1 MDPPLFVPLSDSFGP
16 ELPLAFG
23 GDALTYD
30 HMIHHM
36 ISSDIIC
43 ARQLR
48 ALAFIARR
56 LRLGCGAHW
65 AECAHRQPGSTAKA
79 AERSGKSEFRTSRS
93 YAVERRKK
101 PNLDVSADR
110 AAVAKLQRERTRT
123 SVTEQAKNKA
133 SCCIRVHLC
142 KESCSKLLLTSTA
155 SQPLLHSGGG
165 TATAATAATVPGMG
179 SSKALKARPQV

>member
-1 MDPPLFVPLSDSFGP
+1 
-16 ELPLAFG
+16 
-23 GDALTYD
+23 
-30 HMIHHM
+30 MIHHM
-36 ISSDIIC
+36 IIC
-43 ARQLR
+43 ARQLL

-56 LRLGCGAHW
+56 LRLGCGALHW

-123 SVTEQAKNKA
+123 S
-133 SCCIRVHLC
+133 
-142 KESCSKLLLTSTA
+142 
-155 SQPLLHSGGG
+155 
-165 TATAATAATVPGMG
+165 AA
-179 SSKALKARPQV
+179 